1 MYDAIARGFHHL
13 APALDE
19 MMTWINSDDRLAPGA
34 MSTVAGV
41 TKNLPDVELLGGRTV
56 ELSEPG
62 AIISVGLPAAY
73 SNKCIAAGLHDGR
86 GLPFIMQA
94 GRFWRRKIWNGVG
107 GVNTTLRN
115 AGDWDLWR
123 RMAAEAHYVA
133 IDTITGFHRRR
144 SGQLSSD
151 MGRYYLEVDAVLAD
165 HRASYNKTSEELLE
179 WCSLPEGDRDNRFFA
194 RVAAYENTTSRWS
207 LVEKPLLAPPLF
219 GVGVPIDGGWMAL
232 EGFDAP
238 EGPCPDL
245 NINTQFF
252 WTLGLSAKLQVYS
265 ARAGRRAV
273 SLLVRGIAPGQMVGV
288 HFGDSRSIERPL
300 SGDIRELEILSS
312 ECECKIGWN
321 EIEIETNICTPV
333 PEGRRLGILVQ
344 SVHFTSSRLI
354 ASLHGAAERGRA
366 DSEEKERM
374 IASLHAAA
382 MARLDIIE
390 RLEADLRSSLARN
403 QDLEKRLEAREHDPD
418 SRA

>member
-1 MYDAIARGFHHL
+1 VKR
-13 APALDE
+13 
-19 MMTWINSDDRLAPGA
+19 
-34 MSTVAGV
+34 
-41 TKNLPDVELLGGRTV
+41 
-56 ELSEPG
+56 
-62 AIISVGLPAAY
+62 
-73 SNKCIAAGLHDGR
+73 
-86 GLPFIMQA
+86 
-94 GRFWRRKIWNGVG
+94 
-107 GVNTTLRN
+107 
-115 AGDWDLWR
+115 
-123 RMAAEAHYVA
+123 
-133 IDTITGFHRRR
+133 
-144 SGQLSSD
+144 
-151 MGRYYLEVDAVLAD
+151 YLEVDAVLAD
-165 HRASYNKTSEELLE
+165 HKASYNKTSEELLE
-179 WCSLPEGDRDNRFFA
+179 WCSFPEGDRDNRFFA